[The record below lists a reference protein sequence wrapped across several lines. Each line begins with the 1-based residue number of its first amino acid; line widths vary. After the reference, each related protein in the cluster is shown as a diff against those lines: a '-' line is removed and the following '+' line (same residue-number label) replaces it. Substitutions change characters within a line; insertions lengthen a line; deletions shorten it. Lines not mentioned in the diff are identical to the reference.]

1 MRQNLPRSI
10 HQNYMSQRQ
19 GQMNQTEKTNMSVQ
33 GLHTSNLINHSYQ
46 ERKKNQKKRI
56 ENLQEIA
63 KNLIKTNQKPKPEG
77 FGVNKTENL
86 QLGTD
91 SAGRKVKE
99 CWVHGKRH
107 LIVD

>member
-1 MRQNLPRSI
+1 
-10 HQNYMSQRQ
+10 MSQRQ

-46 ERKKNQKKRI
+46 ERKKSQKKRI

-77 FGVNKTENL
+77 LESTRQKIYSRGDSTGKSERM
-86 QLGTD
+86 LGTWQKTPN
-91 SAGRKVKE
+91 SGLKIR
-99 CWVHGKRH
+99 
-107 LIVD
+107 